1 MRKSINHLYLIILI
15 SILSSVA
22 PMGVD
27 TYLPSIPEIA
37 KYFDVNIHKVEL
49 SLSIFLI
56 GFAIGQIFG
65 GPISDRYGRRVGSI
79 VGLLGYALFSFL
91 IIFSS
96 SIYELWIY
104 RFLEAFF
111 GGITVVNA
119 TAAVRDRF
127 SGQEAAKVFSLIGMV
142 RSLAPLLAPVFGAAI
157 IHFFPWEGIFVFLTI
172 YALIVAF
179 FIYKD
184 LPESFTYT
192 KQNII
197 ESYKLVLTHKK
208 AMKAML
214 VLAISFGAFFIIIAK
229 TSYIYIEYFG
239 IKTDYFP
246 LFFGINFIIL
256 IAMINVNV
264 KLLKTY
270 EAKNIAKY
278 ATFIQFCVGIIF
290 LLIHKD
296 MNLILTVIIIASYM
310 SMMAFIFG
318 NCMSLAIEHFSKN
331 AGVASGVIGV
341 LQFGLGALI
350 SSVALNFDNNG
361 FFVIA
366 FSITILS
373 IISFFIIRSY
383 LHFLHWL
390 KMGCKIHN
398 FRLTEKT

>member
-22 PMGVD
+22 PMGID

-56 GFAIGQIFG
+56 GFAVGQIFG
-65 GPISDRYGRRVGSI
+65 GPISDRYGRRIGSI

-157 IHFFPWEGIFVFLTI
+157 IHFFPWEGVFVFLTI
-172 YALIVAF
+172 YALLVAF

-256 IAMINVNV
+256 IAMINVNI

-278 ATFIQFCVGIIF
+278 ATLIQFFVGIIF

-296 MNLILTVIIIASYM
+296 MSLILTVIILASYM

-341 LQFGLGALI
+341 LQFGLGAII
-350 SSVALNFDNNG
+350 SSIALNFDNNG

-366 FSITILS
+366 FSITFLS
-373 IISFFIIRSY
+373 LISFLIIRSY
-383 LHFLHWL
+383 ND
-390 KMGCKIHN
+390 KREI
-398 FRLTEKT
+398 

>member
-246 LFFGINFIIL
+246 IFFGINFIIL
-256 IAMINVNV
+256 IAMIKVNV
-264 KLLKTY
+264 TLLKTY

-278 ATFIQFCVGIIF
+278 ATLIQFCVGIIF

-341 LQFGLGALI
+341 LQFGLGAII
-350 SSVALNFDNNG
+350 SSIALNFDNNG

-366 FSITILS
+366 FSITFLS
-373 IISFFIIRSY
+373 IISFLIIRSY
-383 LHFLHWL
+383 
-390 KMGCKIHN
+390 K
-398 FRLTEKT
+398 

>member
-246 LFFGINFIIL
+246 IFFGINFIIL

-270 EAKNIAKY
+270 KAKNIAKY
-278 ATFIQFCVGIIF
+278 ATLIQFCVGIIF

-366 FSITILS
+366 FSITFLS
-373 IISFFIIRSY
+373 IISFLIIRSY
-383 LHFLHWL
+383 
-390 KMGCKIHN
+390 K
-398 FRLTEKT
+398 

>member
-56 GFAIGQIFG
+56 GFSIGQIFG

-270 EAKNIAKY
+270 EAKIIAKY
-278 ATFIQFCVGIIF
+278 ATLIQFCVGIIF

-350 SSVALNFDNNG
+350 SSIALNFDNNG

-366 FSITILS
+366 FSITFLS
-373 IISFFIIRSY
+373 IISFLIIRSY
-383 LHFLHWL
+383 
-390 KMGCKIHN
+390 K
-398 FRLTEKT
+398 

>member
-246 LFFGINFIIL
+246 IFFGINFIIL
-256 IAMINVNV
+256 IAMIKVNVN
-264 KLLKTY
+264 LLKTY

-278 ATFIQFCVGIIF
+278 ATLIQFCVGIIF

-341 LQFGLGALI
+341 LQFGLGAII
-350 SSVALNFDNNG
+350 SSIALNFDDNG

-366 FSITILS
+366 FSITFLS
-373 IISFFIIRSY
+373 IISFLIIRSY
-383 LHFLHWL
+383 
-390 KMGCKIHN
+390 K
-398 FRLTEKT
+398 

>member
-65 GPISDRYGRRVGSI
+65 GPISDRYGRRFGSI

-256 IAMINVNV
+256 IAMIKVNVN
-264 KLLKTY
+264 LLKTY
-270 EAKNIAKY
+270 QAKNIAKY
-278 ATFIQFCVGIIF
+278 ATLIQFCVGIIF

-366 FSITILS
+366 FSITFLS
-373 IISFFIIRSY
+373 IISFLIIRSY
-383 LHFLHWL
+383 
-390 KMGCKIHN
+390 K
-398 FRLTEKT
+398 

>member
-1 MRKSINHLYLIILI
+1 MRKSINHIYLIILL

-65 GPISDRYGRRVGSI
+65 GPISDRYGRKVGSI

-278 ATFIQFCVGIIF
+278 ATLIQFCVGIIF

-341 LQFGLGALI
+341 LQFGLGAII
-350 SSVALNFDNNG
+350 SSIALNFDNNG

-366 FSITILS
+366 FSITFLS
-373 IISFFIIRSY
+373 IISFLIMRSY
-383 LHFLHWL
+383 
-390 KMGCKIHN
+390 K
-398 FRLTEKT
+398 

>member
-22 PMGVD
+22 PMGID

-157 IHFFPWEGIFVFLTI
+157 IHFFPWEGIFIFLTI

-256 IAMINVNV
+256 IAMIKVNV
-264 KLLKTY
+264 TLLKTY
-270 EAKNIAKY
+270 QAKNIAKY
-278 ATFIQFCVGIIF
+278 ATLIQFCVGIIF

-341 LQFGLGALI
+341 LQFGLGAII
-350 SSVALNFDNNG
+350 SSIALNFDNNG

-366 FSITILS
+366 FSITFLS
-373 IISFFIIRSY
+373 IISFLIMRSY
-383 LHFLHWL
+383 
-390 KMGCKIHN
+390 K
-398 FRLTEKT
+398 

>member
-22 PMGVD
+22 PMGID
-27 TYLPSIPEIA
+27 TYLPSIPEIT

-278 ATFIQFCVGIIF
+278 ATLIQFCVGIIF

-341 LQFGLGALI
+341 LQFGLGAII
-350 SSVALNFDNNG
+350 SSIALNFDNNG

-366 FSITILS
+366 FSITFLS
-373 IISFFIIRSY
+373 IISFLIMRSY
-383 LHFLHWL
+383 
-390 KMGCKIHN
+390 K
-398 FRLTEKT
+398 

>member
-278 ATFIQFCVGIIF
+278 ATLIQFCVGIIF

-366 FSITILS
+366 FSITFYQLS
-373 IISFFIIRSY
+373 AF
-383 LHFLHWL
+383 
-390 KMGCKIHN
+390 
-398 FRLTEKT
+398 

>member
-22 PMGVD
+22 PMGID

-56 GFAIGQIFG
+56 GFAVGQIFG
-65 GPISDRYGRRVGSI
+65 GPISDRYGRRIGSI

-157 IHFFPWEGIFVFLTI
+157 IHFFPWEGVFVFLTI
-172 YALIVAF
+172 YALLVAF

-278 ATFIQFCVGIIF
+278 ATLIQFFVGIIF

-296 MNLILTVIIIASYM
+296 MSLILTVIILASYM

-341 LQFGLGALI
+341 LQFGLGAII
-350 SSVALNFDNNG
+350 SSIALNFDNNG

-366 FSITILS
+366 FSITFLS
-373 IISFFIIRSY
+373 LISFLIIRSY
-383 LHFLHWL
+383 
-390 KMGCKIHN
+390 K
-398 FRLTEKT
+398 

>member
-22 PMGVD
+22 PMGID

-256 IAMINVNV
+256 IAMIKVNVN
-264 KLLKTY
+264 LLKTY

-278 ATFIQFCVGIIF
+278 ATLIQFCVGIIF

-350 SSVALNFDNNG
+350 SSITLNFDNNG

-366 FSITILS
+366 FSITFLS
-373 IISFFIIRSY
+373 IISFLIMRSY
-383 LHFLHWL
+383 
-390 KMGCKIHN
+390 K
-398 FRLTEKT
+398 

>member
-256 IAMINVNV
+256 IAMIKVNV
-264 KLLKTY
+264 TLLKTY

-278 ATFIQFCVGIIF
+278 ATLIQFCVGIIF

-296 MNLILTVIIIASYM
+296 MNLIFTVIIIASYM

-366 FSITILS
+366 FSITFLS
-373 IISFFIIRSY
+373 IISFLIIRSY
-383 LHFLHWL
+383 
-390 KMGCKIHN
+390 K
-398 FRLTEKT
+398 

>member
-65 GPISDRYGRRVGSI
+65 GLISDRYGRRVGSI

-256 IAMINVNV
+256 IAMIKVNVN
-264 KLLKTY
+264 LLKTY

-278 ATFIQFCVGIIF
+278 ATLIQFCVGIIF

-350 SSVALNFDNNG
+350 SSIALNFDNNG

-366 FSITILS
+366 FSITFLS
-373 IISFFIIRSY
+373 IISFLIIRSY
-383 LHFLHWL
+383 
-390 KMGCKIHN
+390 K
-398 FRLTEKT
+398 

>member
-22 PMGVD
+22 PMGID

-157 IHFFPWEGIFVFLTI
+157 IHFFPWEGICVFLTI
-172 YALIVAF
+172 YALIVSF

-278 ATFIQFCVGIIF
+278 ATLIQFCVGIIF

-366 FSITILS
+366 FSITFLS
-373 IISFFIIRSY
+373 IISFLIMRSY
-383 LHFLHWL
+383 
-390 KMGCKIHN
+390 K
-398 FRLTEKT
+398 

>member
-37 KYFDVNIHKVEL
+37 KYFYVNIHKVEL

-256 IAMINVNV
+256 IAMIKVNVN
-264 KLLKTY
+264 LLKTY

-278 ATFIQFCVGIIF
+278 ATLIQFCVGIIF

-366 FSITILS
+366 FSITFLS
-373 IISFFIIRSY
+373 IISFLIIRSY
-383 LHFLHWL
+383 
-390 KMGCKIHN
+390 K
-398 FRLTEKT
+398 

>member
-142 RSLAPLLAPVFGAAI
+142 RSLAPLLAPLFAPVFGAAI
-157 IHFFPWEGIFVFLTI
+157 IHFFPWEGIFIFLTI

-256 IAMINVNV
+256 IAMIKVNVN
-264 KLLKTY
+264 LLKTY

-278 ATFIQFCVGIIF
+278 ATLIQFCVGIIF

-366 FSITILS
+366 FSITFLS
-373 IISFFIIRSY
+373 IISFLIIRSY
-383 LHFLHWL
+383 
-390 KMGCKIHN
+390 K
-398 FRLTEKT
+398 

>member
-256 IAMINVNV
+256 IAMIKVNVN
-264 KLLKTY
+264 LLKTY

-278 ATFIQFCVGIIF
+278 ATLIQFCVGIIF

-341 LQFGLGALI
+341 LQFGLGAII
-350 SSVALNFDNNG
+350 SSIALNFDNNG

-366 FSITILS
+366 FSITFLS
-373 IISFFIIRSY
+373 IISFLIMRSY
-383 LHFLHWL
+383 
-390 KMGCKIHN
+390 K
-398 FRLTEKT
+398 

>member
-264 KLLKTY
+264 NLLKTY

-278 ATFIQFCVGIIF
+278 ATLIQFCVGIIF

-366 FSITILS
+366 FSITFLS
-373 IISFFIIRSY
+373 IISFLIIRSY
-383 LHFLHWL
+383 
-390 KMGCKIHN
+390 K
-398 FRLTEKT
+398 

>member
-256 IAMINVNV
+256 IAMIKVNVN
-264 KLLKTY
+264 LLKTY

-278 ATFIQFCVGIIF
+278 ATLIQFCVGIIF

-341 LQFGLGALI
+341 LQFGLGGLI

-366 FSITILS
+366 FSITFLS
-373 IISFFIIRSY
+373 IISFLIIRSY
-383 LHFLHWL
+383 
-390 KMGCKIHN
+390 K
-398 FRLTEKT
+398 

>member
-256 IAMINVNV
+256 IVMIKVNVN
-264 KLLKTY
+264 LLKTY

-278 ATFIQFCVGIIF
+278 ATLIQFCVGIIF

-366 FSITILS
+366 FSITFLS
-373 IISFFIIRSY
+373 IISFLIIRSY
-383 LHFLHWL
+383 
-390 KMGCKIHN
+390 K
-398 FRLTEKT
+398 

>member
-1 MRKSINHLYLIILI
+1 MRKSINHIYLIILL

-65 GPISDRYGRRVGSI
+65 GPISDRYGRKVGSI

-256 IAMINVNV
+256 IAMIKVNVN
-264 KLLKTY
+264 LLKTY

-278 ATFIQFCVGIIF
+278 ATLIQFCVGIIF

-341 LQFGLGALI
+341 LQFGLGAII
-350 SSVALNFDNNG
+350 SSIALNFDNNG

-366 FSITILS
+366 FSITFLS
-373 IISFFIIRSY
+373 IISFLIIRSY
-383 LHFLHWL
+383 
-390 KMGCKIHN
+390 K
-398 FRLTEKT
+398 

>member
-246 LFFGINFIIL
+246 LFFSINFIIL
-256 IAMINVNV
+256 IAMIKVNVN
-264 KLLKTY
+264 LLKTY

-278 ATFIQFCVGIIF
+278 ATLIQFCVGIIF

-366 FSITILS
+366 FSITFLS
-373 IISFFIIRSY
+373 IISFLIIRSY
-383 LHFLHWL
+383 
-390 KMGCKIHN
+390 K
-398 FRLTEKT
+398 

>member
-1 MRKSINHLYLIILI
+1 MKKSTSHIYLIILL

-22 PMGVD
+22 PIATD

-37 KYFDVNIHKVEL
+37 KYFDVNIHKIEL

-256 IAMINVNV
+256 IAMIKVNV
-264 KLLKTY
+264 TLLKTY

-278 ATFIQFCVGIIF
+278 ATLIQFCVGIIF

-366 FSITILS
+366 FSITFLS
-373 IISFFIIRSY
+373 IISFLIIRSY
-383 LHFLHWL
+383 
-390 KMGCKIHN
+390 K
-398 FRLTEKT
+398 

>member
-22 PMGVD
+22 PMGID

-157 IHFFPWEGIFVFLTI
+157 IHFFPWEGIFIFLTI

-197 ESYKLVLTHKK
+197 ESYKLVLTHRK

-270 EAKNIAKY
+270 EAKIIAKY
-278 ATFIQFCVGIIF
+278 ATLIQFCVGIIF

-366 FSITILS
+366 FSITFLS
-373 IISFFIIRSY
+373 IISFLIMRSY
-383 LHFLHWL
+383 
-390 KMGCKIHN
+390 K
-398 FRLTEKT
+398 

>member
-341 LQFGLGALI
+341 LQFGLGAII
-350 SSVALNFDNNG
+350 SSIALNFDNNG

-366 FSITILS
+366 FSITFLS
-373 IISFFIIRSY
+373 IISFLIIRSY
-383 LHFLHWL
+383 
-390 KMGCKIHN
+390 K
-398 FRLTEKT
+398 

>member
-278 ATFIQFCVGIIF
+278 ATLIQFCVGIIF

-341 LQFGLGALI
+341 LQFGLGAII
-350 SSVALNFDNNG
+350 SSIALNFDNNG

-366 FSITILS
+366 FSITFLS
-373 IISFFIIRSY
+373 IISFLIIRSY
-383 LHFLHWL
+383 
-390 KMGCKIHN
+390 K
-398 FRLTEKT
+398 

>member
-22 PMGVD
+22 PMGID

-256 IAMINVNV
+256 IAMIKVNV

-278 ATFIQFCVGIIF
+278 ATLIQFCVGIIF

-366 FSITILS
+366 FSITFLS
-373 IISFFIIRSY
+373 IISFLIIRSY
-383 LHFLHWL
+383 
-390 KMGCKIHN
+390 K
-398 FRLTEKT
+398 

>member
-65 GPISDRYGRRVGSI
+65 GPISDRYGRKVGSI

-256 IAMINVNV
+256 IAMIKVNVN
-264 KLLKTY
+264 LLKTY

-278 ATFIQFCVGIIF
+278 ATLIQFCVGIIF

-350 SSVALNFDNNG
+350 SSIALNFDNNG

-366 FSITILS
+366 FSITFLS
-373 IISFFIIRSY
+373 IISFLIIRSY
-383 LHFLHWL
+383 
-390 KMGCKIHN
+390 K
-398 FRLTEKT
+398 

>member
-119 TAAVRDRF
+119 TAAIRDRF

-192 KQNII
+192 KQNIV

-256 IAMINVNV
+256 IAMIKVNVN
-264 KLLKTY
+264 LLKTY

-278 ATFIQFCVGIIF
+278 ATLIQFCVGIIF

-366 FSITILS
+366 FSITFLS
-373 IISFFIIRSY
+373 IISFLIIRSY
-383 LHFLHWL
+383 
-390 KMGCKIHN
+390 K
-398 FRLTEKT
+398 

>member
-1 MRKSINHLYLIILI
+1 MRKSINHVYLIILL

-256 IAMINVNV
+256 IAMIKVNV
-264 KLLKTY
+264 TLLKTY
-270 EAKNIAKY
+270 QAKNIAKY
-278 ATFIQFCVGIIF
+278 ATLIQFCVGIIF

-341 LQFGLGALI
+341 LQFGLGAII
-350 SSVALNFDNNG
+350 SSIALNFDNNG

-366 FSITILS
+366 FSITFLS
-373 IISFFIIRSY
+373 IISFLIMRSY
-383 LHFLHWL
+383 
-390 KMGCKIHN
+390 K
-398 FRLTEKT
+398 